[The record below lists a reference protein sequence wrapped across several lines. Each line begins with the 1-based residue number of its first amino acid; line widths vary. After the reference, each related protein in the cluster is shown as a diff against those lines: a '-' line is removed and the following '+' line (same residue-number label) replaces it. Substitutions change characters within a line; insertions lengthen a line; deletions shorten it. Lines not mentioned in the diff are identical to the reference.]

1 MSAELHPDTEKYYQ
15 RVKQHLQEI
24 GKWEAAL
31 EKWSRK
37 TREGE
42 PITVTG
48 EQALREAVSRILD
61 RCEYAGVDPEALDWH
76 AIAELAPDYEDPDG
90 FLAGLTAS
98 QLVPPPSPSEEAF
111 YTYAEQE
118 VRRLMDVL
126 LSLPPERRRPL
137 VDEIVQRSGT
147 LERLVRE
154 AEEARRLRKELRE
167 YERRVKALEQEL
179 EALRRRAA
187 PLAAPQPPP
196 PPTPPPPPRPEWERR
211 LEGYRAEFLSKA
223 RRWVEL
229 FIPRD
234 RRRAVEEEARR
245 LWREYEAD
253 IAEACRAG
261 RYQLAEQ
268 RLRDAEQDLAKLILT
283 LMPRDRARALSY
295 FQEQGVLPKEE
306 AEALA
311 RTLPPEALP
320 PGYVEAVRPPRTR
333 GRPVPAVAYWA
344 SQPAPVIADSPNP
357 WERAFGPPVLR
368 RVGATVE
375 LHMQTYAALVKMA
388 AMAGVSPPE
397 SNVMTVE
404 GLKSLAEALRSRAPS
419 RWAAEWLG
427 KLLDRLE
434 SG

>member
-1 MSAELHPDTEKYYQ
+1 MSAEPHPDTEKYYQ
-15 RVKQHLQEI
+15 RVKRHLQEI

-42 PITVTG
+42 PIAVTG

-76 AIAELAPDYEDPDG
+76 AIAELAPDYENPDG

-118 VRRLMDVL
+118 VRRLIDIL

-147 LERLVRE
+147 LEKLLRE
-154 AEEARRLRKELRE
+154 AEEAGRLRRELRE
-167 YERRVKALEQEL
+167 YERKVKALEEQL
-179 EALRRRAA
+179 KAMHRKAA
-187 PLAAPQPPP
+187 PLAAPQPT
-196 PPTPPPPPRPEWERR
+196 PTPPPPPRPEWERR

-283 LMPRDRARALSY
+283 LMPRDRARALSF

-306 AEALA
+306 VEALA
-311 RTLPPEALP
+311 RTLPPEAAP
-320 PGYVEAVRPPRTR
+320 PGYVETPHALRAR

-344 SQPAPVIADSPNP
+344 SQPVPVIADSPNP

-388 AMAGVSPPE
+388 AMARVSPPE
-397 SNVMTVE
+397 SNVMGVGE
-404 GLKSLAEALRSRAPS
+404 LKSLAEALRGRVPS
-419 RWAAEWLG
+419 RWAAEWLD

-434 SG
+434 LG